1 MDLDVLMP
9 FHRFDNYLEQAIDS
23 LSATKG
29 VTFNTVL
36 IDDRI
41 DQTQDISNLAN
52 KLKKFEIVSTTGGT
66 GYSNALKLGTS
77 YVTADCVALFN
88 SDDLI
93 DPARFQKQIVKLD
106 TAEICITDLARINWR
121 NSKSR
126 SITGSIESS
135 YYDPAF
141 LLLGAYGANASWCMR
156 SAWWEKNAFFDNQ
169 PCLDWRIALNAFGKS
184 KISYIAEPLY
194 LYRKHK
200 NQISNNKTLD
210 RKNLEPVFELWNNL
224 AKNYGLGPL
233 SYDIFSIFAVP
244 WNKTSS
250 IEITE
255 VNNFISQIVKHITT
269 ANFKILKDYENLIK
283 RRLILAIRQDIGI
296 SDRLILAKSG
306 HTALSSI
313 FMDILKS
320 IF

>member
-9 FHRFDNYLEQAIDS
+9 FHRFDDYLKQAIDS

-29 VTFNTVL
+29 VTFNTIL

-41 DQTQDISNLAN
+41 DKTQDISKLVSN
-52 KLKKFEIVSTTGGT
+52 LKKFEIVSTTGGT

-77 YVTADCVALFN
+77 CITADCVALFN

-93 DPARFQKQIVKLD
+93 DPTRLQKQIIKLN
-106 TAEICITDLARINWR
+106 TAEISITDIVRINWN

-126 SITGSIESS
+126 SVTGAIKSN

-156 SAWWEKNAFFDNQ
+156 RAWWEENAFFDDQ

-184 KISYIAEPLY
+184 EISYIAEPLY

-200 NQISNNKTLD
+200 KQITNNKVLS
-210 RKNLEPVFELWNNL
+210 RESLKPVFELWNKL
-224 AKNYGLGPL
+224 LETYGIKPL

-244 WNKTSS
+244 WNKTSNLEI
-250 IEITE
+250 IET
-255 VNNFISQIVKHITT
+255 NNFVSQIIEHISFT
-269 ANFKILKDYENLIK
+269 NSNILKDYDKLIK
-283 RRLILAIRQDIGI
+283 RRLLLAIRQDIGTL
-296 SDRLILAKSG
+296 DRLKLAKSG
-306 HTALSSI
+306 HTALFPMLKDVIISI
-313 FMDILKS
+313 V
-320 IF
+320 